1 MLYTDKNCLGK
12 ETKAIRIRMKH
23 RRPKLTLQV
32 WDVNLL
38 SHKRVSVAL
47 QATVEMLCEN

>member
-32 WDVNLL
+32 WDVNLF
-38 SHKRVSVAL
+38 SHKRVGATL
-47 QATVEMLCEN
+47 QMTIKTLCEK